1 MASTESMATVTA
13 LFDADPKVVGRVE
26 GVEEG
31 SMVAKVVT

>member
-1 MASTESMATVTA
+1 MATVTA
-13 LFDADPKVVGRVE
+13 LCEADPKVVGKAE

>member
-13 LFDADPKVVGRVE
+13 LCEADPKVVGRVR